1 MNVTWAL
8 GAAFIM
14 GLVVGTYSAT
24 VHTAST
30 DVVAIWVTGPGT
42 MTMTTTD
49 QNRRTS
55 SGSTTS

>member
-24 VHTAST
+24 VHTASI
-30 DVVAIWVTGPGT
+30 DGVALWVTGPGT